1 MEGHTD
7 LLVIL
12 DNSYPMEF
20 YLNRLSLTR
29 QVFDQPPT
37 VTIPPVTVWM
47 DLVGTSSSDHEV
59 SERFELS
66 DNAHN
71 ELLAIFCIAAVL
83 DSCIL
88 LICFLSLTQ

>member
-1 MEGHTD
+1 
-7 LLVIL
+7 
-12 DNSYPMEF
+12 MEF

-37 VTIPPVTVWM
+37 VTIPPVTVWK
-47 DLVGTSSSDHEV
+47 DLEGTSSSDHEV
-59 SERFELS
+59 SERFELR

-71 ELLAIFCIAAVL
+71 ELLVIFCIAVL